1 MPIPIEVLEAEL
13 LSLPPV
19 QRSQLLDRLIAS
31 REPDAEWEEAWA
43 NEADRREAE
52 VASGKA
58 ALLPGDE
65 VIARLRSE
73 LS

>member
-1 MPIPIEVLEAEL
+1 MSEFGRGEMPQRVYDPVPGRPR
-13 LSLPPV
+13 SL
-19 QRSQLLDRLIAS
+19 
-31 REPDAEWEEAWA
+31 EPDAEWEEAWA

-52 VASGKA
+52 VDSGKA

-65 VIARLRSE
+65 VIARLRVE